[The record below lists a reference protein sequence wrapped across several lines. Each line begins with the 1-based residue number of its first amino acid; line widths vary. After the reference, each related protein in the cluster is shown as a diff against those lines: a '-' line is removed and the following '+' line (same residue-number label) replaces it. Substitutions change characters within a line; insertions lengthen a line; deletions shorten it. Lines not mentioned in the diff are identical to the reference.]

1 MRSVGVALVLVLSA
15 CRSTSDDVPL
25 PPTEP
30 MKPAPP
36 SFDNTRSR
44 LTASDVDELQIWSKT
59 VLEVAD
65 NITILRLK
73 KDTLDVLSLLGAR
86 WREAGNHY
94 PYMMTDYRH
103 SLQER
108 IEYESERL
116 RLIEAKIGSKN

>member
-1 MRSVGVALVLVLSA
+1 MRSVVALLLVLSA
-15 CRSTSDDVPL
+15 CRSAPEEVPL

-36 SFDNTRSR
+36 TFDSSRSR

-65 NITILRLK
+65 TVTLLRLL
-73 KDTLDVLSLLGAR
+73 KDTRDVLSLLGAR
-86 WREAGNHY
+86 WREAGSHY

-103 SLQER
+103 ALQER
-108 IEYESERL
+108 IEYESARL
-116 RLIEAKIGSKN
+116 RLIEAKIGSKH